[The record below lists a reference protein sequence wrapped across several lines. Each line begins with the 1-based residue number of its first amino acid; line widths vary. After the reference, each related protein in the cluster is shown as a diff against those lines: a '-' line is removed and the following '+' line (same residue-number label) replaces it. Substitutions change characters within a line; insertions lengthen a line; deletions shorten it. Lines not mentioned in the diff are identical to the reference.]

1 MDFLLPVNY
10 NIYRLEESF
19 VKRNY
24 LFEMFSITS
33 KWRFDKAASL
43 LLFYVMLVLIL
54 PKRKNF
60 FFYSITFFCIDVIIL
75 CLMVGF
81 RQQGQLKP

>member
-33 KWRFDKAASL
+33 KCRFDKAASL

-60 FFYSITFFCIDVIIL
+60 FFIQLHYFVSMWLFCV
-75 CLMVGF
+75 
-81 RQQGQLKP
+81 

>member
-33 KWRFDKAASL
+33 KCRFDKAASL
-43 LLFYVMLVLIL
+43 LLFYVMLALIL
-54 PKRKNF
+54 PKRKNVF
-60 FFYSITFFCIDVIIL
+60 FI
-75 CLMVGF
+75 
-81 RQQGQLKP
+81 QLHYFVSM